1 MVKLGRLMSQ
11 ALTCRIDTWPITC
24 VGLTATF
31 RNKEKVVPTKNS
43 VPLFKATGSLF
54 SGGLK
59 LRINSNL
66 FCAGV
71 WNFSAF

>member
-31 RNKEKVVPTKNS
+31 RNKEKVVPTKKS
-43 VPLFKATGSLF
+43 VYHYLRQLDRCFQGGS
-54 SGGLK
+54 S
-59 LRINSNL
+59 
-66 FCAGV
+66 
-71 WNFSAF
+71 